1 MRMIRSISG
10 ILVELD
16 LPLGSGR
23 SAANTAA
30 LIEPAGSATGYEV
43 LLPAFLGPSLE
54 PKIGHSVRLR
64 TLHYL
69 ESQGQGTSFIPRLIG
84 FTHDHQ
90 RRFFE
95 AFTTV
100 KGLGYRR
107 ALRALAIEPADIAEL
122 IVTKNA
128 KGLIALPEVGKRLAE
143 TIIAELTGKVDGFLD
158 LGATDG
164 IGRVEPRPPYTAKRP
179 GSNLPPVAA
188 DAVEALISLGETRS
202 EAERRIEI
210 ILGRDNAGDSVEA
223 LLQQALGG

>member
-16 LPLGSGR
+16 LPLGGGR

-30 LIEPAGSATGYEV
+30 LIEPEGSATGYEV

-54 PKIGHSVRLR
+54 PKIGQSVRLR

-158 LGATDG
+158 LSATDG
-164 IGRVEPRPPYTAKRP
+164 IGRIEPRPQRQASRL
-179 GSNLPPVAA
+179 SPVAA